1 MSSLRPTFLLLAS
14 CLGLLCSVASG
25 PALSGTKLI
34 RAEGRASIAGN
45 NIDTARKAALAE
57 ALYDAAGQVRM
68 VVRGASYLSSAGT
81 IKEDTGIAVEGLL
94 KGYQVVDERRE
105 GSRYLV
111 SIEALADTDDSECT
125 SRKRADIAIAPI
137 SVQVAHGLS
146 GVDERMAH
154 ESLERFL
161 GDLKASDSWR
171 VTDDRNIYGKTSAG
185 AGAPKVD
192 RYTAL
197 LKGYTTSAAGFTLSG
212 RLVVERDRAD
222 NLALNKTDLVATATL
237 QLIDNYTGGTVET
250 IREKSKIQIA
260 NRVWGTEIDIS
271 EEDAP
276 TNLAPLWS
284 AIEARLEDRLG
295 CQPLRAVITSINADR
310 ATLSVGSEQGVKA
323 GDYFLVEFMAN
334 SQNAWQLMRVEQA
347 SPTASSARFM
357 KATTGIRVNAL
368 ATLLQ

>member
-1 MSSLRPTFLLLAS
+1 MTFKHPVPFVLAS
-14 CLGLLCSVASG
+14 LVALACTTNMS
-25 PALSGTKLI
+25 PVLAGTKLI
-34 RAEGRASIAGN
+34 RAEGRASIAGG
-45 NIDTARKAALAE
+45 NIQAARKAALAE

-94 KGYQVVDERRE
+94 KGYQVVDERKE
-105 GSRYLV
+105 GNRYLV

-137 SVQVAHGLS
+137 SVQVAPGLS
-146 GVDERMAH
+146 GAEERMAH
-154 ESLERFL
+154 ESLEHFL

-171 VTDDRNIYGKTSAG
+171 ITDDRNLYGASSSGT
-185 AGAPKVD
+185 GAPKVD
-192 RYTAL
+192 RYAAL
-197 LKGYTTSAAGFTLSG
+197 LKGYATSAAGFTLSG
-212 RLVVERDRAD
+212 QVVIERNRSDT
-222 NLALNKTDLVATATL
+222 LALNKTDLVATATL
-237 QLIDNYTGGTVET
+237 KLTDNYTGGTVET

-260 NRVWGTEIDIS
+260 NRLWGTEIDIS
-271 EEDAP
+271 EENAP
-276 TNLAPLWS
+276 STLDPLWS
-284 AIEARLEDRLG
+284 AVEARLEDRLG
-295 CQPLRAVITSINADR
+295 CQPLRAVITSVNADR

-347 SPTASSARFM
+347 SPTTSSARFM

>member
-1 MSSLRPTFLLLAS
+1 
-14 CLGLLCSVASG
+14 
-25 PALSGTKLI
+25 
-34 RAEGRASIAGN
+34 
-45 NIDTARKAALAE
+45 
-57 ALYDAAGQVRM
+57 
-68 VVRGASYLSSAGT
+68 
-81 IKEDTGIAVEGLL
+81 
-94 KGYQVVDERRE
+94 
-105 GSRYLV
+105 
-111 SIEALADTDDSECT
+111 
-125 SRKRADIAIAPI
+125 
-137 SVQVAHGLS
+137 
-146 GVDERMAH
+146 MAY

-260 NRVWGTEIDIS
+260 NRLWGTEIDIS

-295 CQPLRAVITSINADR
+295 CQPLRAVITSISADR

>member
-1 MSSLRPTFLLLAS
+1 
-14 CLGLLCSVASG
+14 
-25 PALSGTKLI
+25 
-34 RAEGRASIAGN
+34 
-45 NIDTARKAALAE
+45 
-57 ALYDAAGQVRM
+57 
-68 VVRGASYLSSAGT
+68 
-81 IKEDTGIAVEGLL
+81 
-94 KGYQVVDERRE
+94 
-105 GSRYLV
+105 
-111 SIEALADTDDSECT
+111 
-125 SRKRADIAIAPI
+125 
-137 SVQVAHGLS
+137 
-146 GVDERMAH
+146 MAH

-171 VTDDRNIYGKTSAG
+171 VTDDRNIYGKTLVG

-222 NLALNKTDLVATATL
+222 NLALNRTDLVATATL
-237 QLIDNYTGGTVET
+237 QLIDNYTGSTVET

-260 NRVWGTEIDIS
+260 NRLWGTEIDIS

-276 TNLAPLWS
+276 TTLAPLWS

-295 CQPLRAVITSINADR
+295 CQPLRAVITSISADR
-310 ATLSVGSEQGVKA
+310 ATLSVGSEQGVKT

-334 SQNAWQLMRVEQA
+334 SKNAWQLMRVEQA

-357 KATTGIRVNAL
+357 KATTGIRINAL